1 MKNQRYRHRAAFLLA
16 LLLAVNACLG
26 YVTNISSYAYTARSA
41 TVKATS
47 LNVRSGPGTSYSIV
61 AKLTSGAAVTVIDE
75 KKASDGALW
84 YQLRFQ
90 SGGTEKTG
98 YALSTYIKFPTAYTA
113 SADFEAY
120 LNSQGFPESY
130 KPALRQLHAEYPNWV
145 FIAQHTNLDW
155 KTAVSNEVVLPR
167 SLVSS
172 SSISS
177 WKSTADG
184 AYDWDTSTWPGFDG
198 SGWVAASEAITAYY
212 MDPRN
217 FLDEI
222 YVFQFL
228 LQSYDSSVQTKEGLE
243 TMIKGSFLENGYAGT
258 GTGSTGNSGPGGTG
272 SSGNS
277 SGSSGGNLVGPG
289 ANLDSNGNVIGG
301 NNNSGNSGGSGG
313 PGTNGNSGTSGNQ
326 SNSGEVYL
334 RPPGATASISK
345 NDTNIVATMI
355 GPGMT
360 GDPALTTGPGTDT
373 STGTAQASLNG
384 SSYVDIIMD
393 AGVQSGVNPYVLAA
407 MIIQEQGA
415 GTSGL
420 ISGKYP
426 GYEGYYNYFN
436 VEAYQSGS
444 MNAIQRGLWYA
455 SQSGS
460 YGRPWNTVEK
470 SILGGAMIYGDNYV
484 KAGQDTFYLKR
495 FNVQGSN
502 LYKHQYMTNIQGAA
516 SEGAIY
522 AKAYND
528 EMKKTAL
535 QFKIPVYL
543 NMPET
548 PAAKP
553 TVDGSPNNKL
563 SGLGVDGFALTP
575 TFNKDT
581 LSYDLIVDTSVTSVT
596 VNATAC
602 DSKATISGTGTINL
616 QSGGNDIK
624 ISVKAENGDVREYVI
639 HVVKRQNGPTNDG
652 SVNNGVV
659 AGGNNSSGAVG
670 PGGNSGPG
678 GTSGTSSGTGVV
690 GPGAG
695 LSGPGAGENDSSGT
709 NGGTH
714 TGPGGSNVTVVQ

>member
-1 MKNQRYRHRAAFLLA
+1 MKNKRHRHRAVLLLA
-16 LLLAVNACLG
+16 LILAVNACLG
-26 YVTNISSYAYTARSA
+26 YFPNMSSYAYTARSA

-47 LNVRSGPGTSYSIV
+47 LNVRSGPGTGYSVV
-61 AKLTSGAAVTVIDE
+61 AKLNSGASVTVIDE
-75 KKASDGALW
+75 KNASDGGLW
-84 YQLRFQ
+84 YQIRFQ

-98 YALSTYIKFPTAYTA
+98 YALSTYIKFPAAYTG

-120 LNSQGFPESY
+120 LTSQGFPESY

-155 KTAVSNEVVLPR
+155 NTAVSNEVVLPR

-184 AYDWDTSTWPGFDG
+184 AYNWDTSTWPGFDG
-198 SGWVAASEAITAYY
+198 DNWVAASEAITAYY

-228 LQSYDSSVQTKEGLE
+228 LQSYDSTVHTAEGLE
-243 TMIKGSFLENGYAGT
+243 TMVKDTFLESSYTGAGT
-258 GTGSTGNSGPGGTG
+258 GSGGNSGG
-272 SSGNS
+272 SNNGNNSGNNSGNS
-277 SGSSGGNLVGPG
+277 SGNSDASLVGPG
-289 ANLDSNGNVIGG
+289 AGLDSNGNMIGG
-301 NNNSGNSGGSGG
+301 GSNHSGS
-313 PGTNGNSGTSGNQ
+313 
-326 SNSGEVYL
+326 SNSGSNSSQNKEEVYL
-334 RPPGATASISK
+334 RPPGATASISQNK
-345 NDTNIVATMI
+345 TNLVATMI
-355 GPGMT
+355 GPGMP
-360 GDPALTTGPGTDT
+360 GGPG
-373 STGTAQASLNG
+373 SANG
-384 SSYVDIIMD
+384 SGTDSSNTPPVSGSGGSYVDMIMN
-393 AGVQSGVNPYVLAA
+393 AGIQSGVNPYVLAA
-407 MIIQEQGA
+407 MILQEQGK

-420 ISGKYP
+420 ISGNYS

-460 YGRPWNTVEK
+460 YGRPWNTPEK
-470 SILGGAMIYGDNYV
+470 SILGGAMIYGDSYV

-548 PAAKP
+548 AAPKP

-563 SGLGVDGFALTP
+563 SGLGVDGFTLTP

-581 LSYDLIVDTSVTSVT
+581 LSYDLIVDTSVTSVK
-596 VNATAC
+596 VHASAC
-602 DSKATISGTGTINL
+602 DSRAVINGIGVVDL

-624 ISVKAENGDVREYVI
+624 ISVRAENGDVREYVI
-639 HVVKRQNGPTNDG
+639 HVVKRQNGPTSDG
-652 SVNNGVV
+652 SVNNGMT
-659 AGGNNSSGAVG
+659 S
-670 PGGNSGPG
+670 G
-678 GTSGTSSGTGVV
+678 GTSGTGS
-690 GPGAG
+690 
-695 LSGPGAGENDSSGT
+695 N
-709 NGGTH
+709 
-714 TGPGGSNVTVVQ
+714 GPGGSNVTIVQ